1 MRIFKYST
9 VTTFILA
16 SLLGAFAFAN
26 DVSGFSLLIN
36 NDYQKKIHVQCFAKA
51 NVTIDKQ
58 TKPGERDFTVASGG
72 TENVT
77 GTYAGHIKDQEQD
90 IIGCWALGYDAYL
103 TMLVQADAQEFI
115 DTSDANPGFVV
126 DDAGTGLVNFQNKSA

>member
-1 MRIFKYST
+1 MRFFKYST

-26 DVSGFSLLIN
+26 DVSEFSLLIN
-36 NDYQKKIHVQCFAKA
+36 NDYQKKINVHCFAKDY
-51 NVTIDKQ
+51 VTIDEQ
-58 TKPGERDFTVASGG
+58 TKPGERDFTVESEGYE
-72 TENVT
+72 TVT

-90 IIGCWALGYDAYL
+90 IIGCWVLGYDAHL
-103 TMLVQADAQEFI
+103 TMLVQVDAQESI